1 MTISNTVIQFQ
12 PNGLTQNS
20 KIKSSKIHLLQETHL
35 IRQIQIRSFR
45 QFMLKFSL
53 HEFVTIAFLILILTI
68 RKAHLAELA
77 GIASVAFAHKPRSY
91 LCDFCHLSHRR
102 RVKVTAGGGLKKGD
116 NFLLYPPWNEQ
127 RVYIRKWMVGMP
139 AFWGMANFQ
148 VLLQW
153 VSGSV
158 VWKGES
164 TNFQLPQKWYIYIY
178 IYIHGYPP
186 EV

>member
-102 RVKVTAGGGLKKGD
+102 RVKVTAGGGWKKVTIFCCTLPETNSEFTSENGWLECQL
-116 NFLLYPPWNEQ
+116 FEGWPIFRCFCSE
-127 RVYIRKWMVGMP
+127 
-139 AFWGMANFQ
+139 FQ
-148 VLLQW
+148 GV
-153 VSGSV
+153 
-158 VWKGES
+158 
-164 TNFQLPQKWYIYIY
+164 
-178 IYIHGYPP
+178 
-186 EV
+186 